1 MSAVAL
7 LSAAP
12 ARAAELKFAVVDYG
26 KLMEEAPQAKAVS
39 DALRNEFTPRQRDLQ
54 AQQASVKAKEDRLQ
68 KDAATMTQ
76 DQRARADKELRDG
89 ARDFARK
96 QQELQDDFNARK
108 NEEMS
113 RLQRTLIEEVRTY
126 AKAQGFDLVFADGV
140 IYSTPTLD
148 ITPAILTALQSHAGH
163 GDVDSC
169 DAEPQDSE
177 SLRSAGRRERS
188 GPYVCFARGACR
200 TVRLRAARRSGYT
213 HRRRSGAR
221 RRP

>member
-1 MSAVAL
+1 LGAAVL

-12 ARAAELKFAVVDYG
+12 ARPADLKFAVVDYG
-26 KLMEEAPQAKAVS
+26 KLMEESPQAKAVS

-54 AQQASVKAKEDRLQ
+54 AQQAAVKSKEDRLQ

-96 QQELQDDFNARK
+96 QSELQDDFNARK

-148 ITPAILTALQSHAGH
+148 ITPAILTALQAHAGKA
-163 GDVDSC
+163 S
-169 DAEPQDSE
+169 
-177 SLRSAGRRERS
+177 SAA
-188 GPYVCFARGACR
+188 PATTPGAS
-200 TVRLRAARRSGYT
+200 TPATTPKTPS
-213 HRRRSGAR
+213 H
-221 RRP
+221 